1 MVTCISVS
9 EQRSETS
16 DRLLLEVREA
26 LLLETVK
33 LLSRSCPSEFL
44 PEAAR
49 EDLLALKPHL
59 QEALEALEEIQ
70 RRRNLTEKEHCQ
82 QYAFKML
89 LGCRV

>member
-1 MVTCISVS
+1 MVVRASVS
-9 EQRSETS
+9 EQRSETT
-16 DRLLLEVREA
+16 DRPLLEATETLV
-26 LLLETVK
+26 LETVK

-59 QEALEALEEIQ
+59 EEALEALEEIQ
-70 RRRNLTEKEHCQ
+70 RRRSLTEKERSQ